1 MPTAERYARA
11 REDQTTIWISKTS
24 AAFLRREGAAKGEG
38 TAATF
43 DRLVKELRRL
53 RRGAK
58 AAERE

>member
-11 REDQTTIWISKTS
+11 RAEQTTIWVSKAA
-24 AAFLRREGAAKGEG
+24 AAFLRREGAAQGQG

-43 DRLVKELRRL
+43 DRLLKELRRL
-53 RRGAK
+53 RRNAR